1 MTTMKSMALDEE
13 DQYDYAMPISTPD
26 KPEFPYELRIS
37 LTDKTMKKLG
47 LDPSVALGGIGD
59 TVMIHAMA
67 RITSA
72 SIDQR
77 EGQDEPCAR
86 VELQIE
92 SMALGD
98 EPSADVSK
106 KKRTFA
112 DIYAST

>member
-1 MTTMKSMALDEE
+1 MTTMKSMALDDE
-13 DQYDYAMPISTPD
+13 DAYDYAMPITSD
-26 KPEFPYELRIS
+26 ERPEFPWELRIT

-98 EPSADVSK
+98 DPSSEPK

-112 DIYAST
+112 DIYAAST